1 MISILGYEII
11 RDISIIYYLK
21 FWIFD
26 NFSYKWDL
34 VEILFHSCPR
44 DPDMI
49 LERSLINNYM
59 EILAKRTLYK
69 EVINII
75 FLIYLFLIFDIF
87 IIHIESYLRI
97 NKNNI
102 CLFLIFFGNPEIFF
116 LFLDL
121 YIYRNIEI
129 ILIKYY

>member
-1 MISILGYEII
+1 MGSCGNPISFMSKRSLHDPGKILNKLLYG
-11 RDISIIYYLK
+11 
-21 FWIFD
+21 
-26 NFSYKWDL
+26 
-34 VEILFHSCPR
+34 
-44 DPDMI
+44 DPD
-49 LERSLINNYM
+49 NGKFDK
-59 EILAKRTLYK
+59 ILAKRTLYK
-69 EVINII
+69 EFINII